1 MNKIP
6 GTLKLGL
13 LRGKMEIIQFSR
25 QKEAVV
31 FTIFFPVILLAIF
44 GSVFKDSLDAST
56 GVTFSQYF
64 VAGMIASGLVNTGFQ
79 NIAINIPLER
89 DMGAIKRL
97 RGTPLPITSYFI
109 GKAISVFASMTVQV
123 LILLAIGTAF
133 FDLDMPTA
141 PSKWLTFTWLLILG
155 TASSTAL
162 GVAFSSVPKNGRGAA
177 AIVSPVVI
185 VLQFFSGVFF
195 VFTQLPGW
203 MQQVAAIF
211 PLKWLT
217 QGMRSVFLPDSFAT
231 QEVAK
236 SWESGRTA
244 LILLA
249 WLISGLFLAVKTF
262 RWERK

>member
-1 MNKIP
+1 MSKVP

-13 LRGKMEIIQFSR
+13 LRGQMEIIQFSR

-44 GSVFKDSLDAST
+44 GSVFKDTIAP

-64 VAGMIASGLVNTGFQ
+64 VAGMIASGLVNSGFQ
-79 NIAINIPLER
+79 NIAINIPIER

-109 GKAISVFASMTVQV
+109 GKAISVFASMAVQV
-123 LILLAIGTAF
+123 IILLIIGTAF
-133 FDLDMPTA
+133 FGLNLPTE
-141 PSKWLTFTWLLILG
+141 PSKWLTFTWILILG
-155 TASSTAL
+155 TACATAL
-162 GVAFSSVPKNGRGAA
+162 GVAFSAVPKNGRGAS

-217 QGMRSVFLPDSFAT
+217 QGMRSVFLPDSFAS

-244 LILLA
+244 LILIA
-249 WLISGLFLAVKTF
+249 WLIAGLLLAVKTF
-262 RWERK
+262 RWENK

>member
-1 MNKIP
+1 MNKVP
-6 GTLKLGL
+6 GTFELGL
-13 LRGKMEIIQFSR
+13 LRGQMEIIQFSR

-44 GSVFKDSLDAST
+44 GSVFKDTIAP

-64 VAGMIASGLVNTGFQ
+64 VAGMIASGLVNSGFQ
-79 NIAINIPLER
+79 NIAINIPIER

-109 GKAISVFASMTVQV
+109 GKAISVFASMVVQV
-123 LILLAIGTAF
+123 LILLAIGIAF
-133 FDLDMPTA
+133 FGLNLPTE
-141 PSKWLTFTWLLILG
+141 PSKWITFTWLLILG

-162 GVAFSSVPKNGRGAA
+162 GVAFSSVPKNGRGAS

-185 VLQFFSGVFF
+185 ILQFFSGVFL

-217 QGMRSVFLPDSFAT
+217 QGMRSVFLPDTFAA
-231 QEVAK
+231 QEVAQ
-236 SWESGRTA
+236 SWEGGRTA
-244 LILLA
+244 IILFV
-249 WLISGLFLAVKTF
+249 WLIVGLFLAVKTF
-262 RWERK
+262 RWENK

>member
-1 MNKIP
+1 MSKVP

-13 LRGKMEIIQFSR
+13 LRGQMEIIQFSR

-44 GSVFKDSLDAST
+44 GSVFKDTIAP

-64 VAGMIASGLVNTGFQ
+64 VAGMIASGLVNSGFQ
-79 NIAINIPLER
+79 NIAINIPIER
-89 DMGAIKRL
+89 DLGAIKRL

-109 GKAISVFASMTVQV
+109 GKAISVFTSMVVQV
-123 LILLAIGTAF
+123 FILLAIGVAF
-133 FDLDMPTA
+133 FGLNMPTE

-162 GVAFSSVPKNGRGAA
+162 GVAFSSVPKNGRGAS

-185 VLQFFSGVFF
+185 ILQFFSGVFF
-195 VFTQLPGW
+195 VITQLPGW

-217 QGMRSVFLPDSFAT
+217 QGMRSVFLPDTFAA

-236 SWESGRTA
+236 SWEGGRTA
-244 LILLA
+244 IILLV
-249 WLISGLFLAVKTF
+249 WLIVGLFFAVKTF
-262 RWERK
+262 RWENK

>member
-1 MNKIP
+1 MNKVP

-44 GSVFKDSLDAST
+44 GSVFKDSLDDST

-109 GKAISVFASMTVQV
+109 GKAISVLASMTVQL
-123 LILLAIGTAF
+123 LILLI
-133 FDLDMPTA
+133 M
-141 PSKWLTFTWLLILG
+141 
-155 TASSTAL
+155 
-162 GVAFSSVPKNGRGAA
+162 N
-177 AIVSPVVI
+177 
-185 VLQFFSGVFF
+185 
-195 VFTQLPGW
+195 
-203 MQQVAAIF
+203 
-211 PLKWLT
+211 
-217 QGMRSVFLPDSFAT
+217 
-231 QEVAK
+231 
-236 SWESGRTA
+236 
-244 LILLA
+244 
-249 WLISGLFLAVKTF
+249 
-262 RWERK
+262 

>member
-1 MNKIP
+1 MNKVP
-6 GTLKLGL
+6 GALKLGL
-13 LRGKMEIIQFSR
+13 LRGRMEIIQFSR
-25 QKEAVV
+25 QREAVV

-44 GSVFKDSLDAST
+44 GSVFQDTIAP

-109 GKAISVFASMTVQV
+109 GKAISVFVSMAAQV
-123 LILLAIGTAF
+123 LILLIIGIAF
-133 FDLDMPTA
+133 YGLELPTQ
-141 PSKWLTFTWLLILG
+141 PSKWLTFTWLLLLG
-155 TASSTAL
+155 SASSTAL

-185 VLQFFSGVFF
+185 ILQFFSGVFF

-203 MQQVAAIF
+203 MQQIAAFF

-249 WLISGLFLAVKTF
+249 WLIAGLFLAVKTF

>member
-1 MNKIP
+1 MNKVP
-6 GTLKLGL
+6 GTLRLGL
-13 LRGKMEIIQFSR
+13 LRGQMEIIQFTR

-44 GSVFKDSLDAST
+44 GSVFKNTIAP

-64 VAGMIASGLVNTGFQ
+64 VAGMIASGLVNSGFQ

-109 GKAISVFASMTVQV
+109 GKAISVFASMAVQV
-123 LILLAIGTAF
+123 IILLIIGTAF
-133 FDLDMPTA
+133 FGLNLPTE
-141 PSKWLTFTWLLILG
+141 PSKWLTFTWILILG
-155 TASSTAL
+155 TACATAL
-162 GVAFSSVPKNGRGAA
+162 GVAFSSVPKNGRGAS

-217 QGMRSVFLPDSFAT
+217 QGMRSVFLPDSFAS

-249 WLISGLFLAVKTF
+249 WLIAGLFLAVKTF
-262 RWERK
+262 RWENK

>member
-1 MNKIP
+1 MNKVP
-6 GTLKLGL
+6 GTLKLGF
-13 LRGKMEIIQFSR
+13 LRGQMEIIQFSR

-44 GSVFKDSLDAST
+44 GSVFKDTIAP

-64 VAGMIASGLVNTGFQ
+64 VAGMIASGLVNSGFQ
-79 NIAINIPLER
+79 NIAINIPIER

-109 GKAISVFASMTVQV
+109 GKAISVFASMVVQV
-123 LILLAIGTAF
+123 LILLAIGVAF
-133 FDLDMPTA
+133 FGLNMPTEL
-141 PSKWLTFTWLLILG
+141 SKWLTFTWLLVLG

-162 GVAFSSVPKNGRGAA
+162 GVAFSSVPKNGRGAS

-185 VLQFFSGVFF
+185 ILQFFSGVFF

-217 QGMRSVFLPDSFAT
+217 QGMRSVFLPDTFAA

-236 SWESGRTA
+236 SWEGGRTA
-244 LILLA
+244 IILFV
-249 WLISGLFLAVKTF
+249 WLIVGLFFAVKTF
-262 RWERK
+262 RWENK

>member
-1 MNKIP
+1 MAKVNKVP

-13 LRGKMEIIQFSR
+13 LRGQMEIIQFSR

-31 FTIFFPVILLAIF
+31 FTIFFPVILLVIF
-44 GSVFKDSLDAST
+44 GSVFKDTIAP

-109 GKAISVFASMTVQV
+109 GKAISVFASMTAQV

-133 FDLDMPTA
+133 FGLNMPTE

-162 GVAFSSVPKNGRGAA
+162 GVAF
-177 AIVSPVVI
+177 
-185 VLQFFSGVFF
+185 
-195 VFTQLPGW
+195 
-203 MQQVAAIF
+203 
-211 PLKWLT
+211 
-217 QGMRSVFLPDSFAT
+217 
-231 QEVAK
+231 
-236 SWESGRTA
+236 
-244 LILLA
+244 
-249 WLISGLFLAVKTF
+249 
-262 RWERK
+262 